1 MKVLLGTVFWLL
13 AALPAL
19 GGDPYTLQIRN
30 PGRDIGILVGDL
42 LVRTVEIDAQAPYAL
57 APASLPAKG
66 ISRHGVELRDV
77 SITKNAASTS
87 RTHYTL
93 QFTYQVFTSASYAK
107 KVQLPQEQLKLNGDG
122 RNIDIAIP
130 AWTFSVSPLA
140 THDETRF
147 DEDMSPYRGPLLLDT
162 SVKQRW
168 LWGFA
173 GLAVLSLFGLLYF
186 NGNRAWLPGMG
197 GPFAR
202 SYRKLRRLSNAD
214 VRQGVAVI
222 HQAFNQTWGANL
234 FHADLENFLRSH
246 PRFRAIHSEIDEF
259 FRLSNAVLFG
269 GDVAPS
275 ASLPAMCDFCKQC
288 RDCEREPFAL
298 QPLVAVTLCS
308 VVLTALVVLLM
319 QSIQILSIW
328 PLVIA
333 WACFFHL
340 GGGEQPRAAMV
351 SVMLSTIFGVF
362 MGWLSALA
370 ILNNPVTALLAPGL
384 WAALVI
390 AVFVGIISACAYW
403 KPFSITPV
411 CIYGY
416 AATWGYLDVPGR
428 FDFAV
433 LTSLNLQNVILILPA
448 AIAAGCAFGYFN
460 ARLVGMLTVKPQPA
474 P

>member
-1 MKVLLGTVFWLL
+1 MKFLLGIAFWLL
-13 AALPAL
+13 TALPASAT
-19 GGDPYTLQIRN
+19 DPYTLQIRN
-30 PGRDIGILVGDL
+30 PGRDIGIIVGDL

-66 ISRHGVELRDV
+66 VSRHGVELRDV
-77 SITKNAASTS
+77 SIARNDASS

-93 QFTYQVFTSASYAK
+93 QFTYQIFTSASYAK
-107 KVQLPQEQLKLNGDG
+107 KVRLPQEQLKLSGDG
-122 RNIDIAIP
+122 RSIDIAIP
-130 AWTFSVSPLA
+130 AWNFSVSPLA

-147 DEDMSPYRGPLLLDT
+147 DEDMSPYRAPLLLDT
-162 SVKQRW
+162 SGKQRW
-168 LWGFA
+168 LWGCA
-173 GLAVLSLFGLLYF
+173 GLAVLSLIGLLYF
-186 NGNRAWLPGMG
+186 NGDRTWLPGMG
-197 GPFAR
+197 GPFAS
-202 SYRKLRRLSNAD
+202 SYRKLRRLSNTD
-214 VRQGVAVI
+214 IRQGVALI
-222 HQAFNQTWGANL
+222 HQAFNQTLGANL
-234 FHADLENFLRSH
+234 FHADLEDFLRSY
-246 PRFRAIHSEIDEF
+246 PRFRAVRSEIEEF
-259 FRLSNAVLFG
+259 FLLSNAVLFG
-269 GDVAPS
+269 GNAAPRT
-275 ASLPAMCDFCKQC
+275 SLPALRDFCKQC

-319 QSIQILSIW
+319 QNIRILPIW

-340 GGGEQPRAAMV
+340 GGGEQPRAAMA
-351 SVMLSTIFGVF
+351 SVMLSTIFGVL
-362 MGWLSALA
+362 MGWFSALA
-370 ILNNPVTALLAPGL
+370 ILDNPVAAVLAPGP

-433 LTSLNLQNVILILPA
+433 LTSLNLQNVVLILPA
-448 AIAAGCAFGYFN
+448 AITAGCAFGYLN
-460 ARLVGMLTVKPQPA
+460 ARLVGMLIIKPQPA